1 MRLTFDPENNEF
13 QFLNQFFHLMKQVM
27 IFVQFEVSRSCSISF
42 GVGIKIYVDLY
53 D

>member
-27 IFVQFEVSRSCSISF
+27 IFVQFEVSSSCSILF

-53 D
+53 G